1 MKDSKVDII
10 YDYFN
15 DKLCESEK
23 AHVEHE
29 LKVSSEYNEALDEI
43 AVLHDILPYSN
54 KEVEPPKDMK
64 KRILS
69 TVIDELNDASTDTE
83 SEPIDN
89 KNHAKKYTQTH
100 QNSHRSSDS
109 TRYDKD
115 TTQSDNKYRKKKGIR
130 SQIPLIIMAAILL
143 LSLIGNGMQYFNHKS
158 STKQNT
164 AMINKDKSHS
174 MSLKPMTKSK
184 DETNGHAYVSNNK
197 DNSKLMVEANNIK
210 STKGNEV
217 YQVWVIKNDKPH
229 AAATLATTN
238 NKGMA
243 VADLSHMNIDKEDTI
258 ALTLE
263 PSPNNDKPKGQMIMA
278 SSKV

>member
-1 MKDSKVDII
+1 MKDNKVDII

-15 DKLCESEK
+15 DKLSESDK

-29 LKVSSEYNEALDEI
+29 LNVSSEYNEALDEI
-43 AVLHDILPYSN
+43 TVLHDILPYSS

-69 TVIDELNDASTDTE
+69 NVMNEQNDVATDTE
-83 SEPIDN
+83 SEPIHQTN
-89 KNHAKKYTQTH
+89 NTKKSTHRH
-100 QNSHRSSDS
+100 QNGHRNSYATQHDKHKTHSDHKRR
-109 TRYDKD
+109 T
-115 TTQSDNKYRKKKGIR
+115 KKGIR
-130 SQIPLIIMAAILL
+130 RQIPLIIMAAVLL
-143 LSLIGNGMQYFNHKS
+143 LSLIGNGMQYFNHKNPP
-158 STKQNT
+158 KQNT
-164 AMINKDKSHS
+164 TMINKNKAHS
-174 MSLKPMTKSK
+174 MPLKPMSKHSDNTK
-184 DETNGHAYVSNNK
+184 GHAYVSNDK

-210 STKGNEV
+210 ATKGNEV

-243 VADLSHMNIDKEDTI
+243 VADLNDMNIDKEDTI